1 MVVKVIISIETKFAP
16 SMPMILILLVI
27 LTSILIFIFIK
38 IMMIIMTI
46 IIIKKYENYY
56 VNFQQKLSA
65 EKLF

>member
-1 MVVKVIISIETKFAP
+1 
-16 SMPMILILLVI
+16 
-27 LTSILIFIFIK
+27 
-38 IMMIIMTI
+38 MMIIMTI